1 VNPRRV
7 AAFGAAAAGITCL
20 IAACWIHMKAFA
32 AQELIDAAWQRN
44 RASASAARPWPWADT
59 TPVARLTVNRESFIV
74 LEGASGRNLAFGP
87 THDGAS
93 VMPGERGNSVIA
105 AHRDTHFRALRG
117 VLMGDRVRVERADG
131 RIMEFVVTNVRVADS
146 RRERIGL
153 GANTP
158 RLTLVTCYPFD
169 AIQPGGP
176 LRFVV
181 TADFVA
187 GAGVPPPPLVAHAAA
202 PFEVG
207 L

>member
-1 VNPRRV
+1 MRRTV
-7 AAFGAAAAGITCL
+7 AFGAAAAGVTCL
-20 IAACWIHMKAFA
+20 IAAGWIHMKAFA
-32 AQELIDAAWQRN
+32 AQELIDAAWRRN
-44 RASASAARPWPWADT
+44 RAGTATARPWPWADT
-59 TPVARLTVNRESFIV
+59 TPVARLTVNGESFIV

-87 THDGAS
+87 THDAAS

-131 RIMEFVVTNVRVADS
+131 QRAEFIVTNVRVADS
-146 RRERIGL
+146 RRERIAL

-181 TADFVA
+181 TADWIA
-187 GAGVPPPPLVAHAAA
+187 GAGIPPPQRVARAAA
-202 PFEVG
+202 PLEVP

>member
-1 VNPRRV
+1 
-7 AAFGAAAAGITCL
+7 
-20 IAACWIHMKAFA
+20 
-32 AQELIDAAWQRN
+32 LIDAAWQRN
-44 RASASAARPWPWADT
+44 RAGTATARPWPWADT
-59 TPVARLTVNRESFIV
+59 TPVARLTVNGESFIV

-87 THDGAS
+87 THDAAS
-93 VMPGERGNSVIA
+93 VMPGDRGNSVIA

-117 VLMGDRVRVERADG
+117 VLMGDRVRVERVDG
-131 RIMEFVVTNVRVADS
+131 QLAEFIVTNVRVADS
-146 RRERIGL
+146 RRERITL

-181 TADFVA
+181 TADLIA
-187 GAGVPPPPLVAHAAA
+187 GAGIPPPPPVARAAA
-202 PFEVG
+202 PLEVA